1 MFENYKLLFSFIK
14 GSFKQYL
21 NADELNIWWDT
32 NWYAHDLLATH
43 LDEGRLSL
51 QMMYTYIFVDL

>member
-1 MFENYKLLFSFIK
+1 MFENYKLLFSLIK

-21 NADELNIWWDT
+21 NADELNIWWDS
-32 NWYAHDLLATH
+32 NWYAHDLLVTH

-51 QMMYTYIFVDL
+51 QITYTLWSFN